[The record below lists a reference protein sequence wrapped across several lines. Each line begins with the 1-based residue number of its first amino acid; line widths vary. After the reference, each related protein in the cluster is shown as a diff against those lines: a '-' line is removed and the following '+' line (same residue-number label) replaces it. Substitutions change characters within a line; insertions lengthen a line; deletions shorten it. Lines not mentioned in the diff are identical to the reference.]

1 MNLFELFTQPAPRQ
15 ILPEGGNLNIGD
27 AAKGETVHAADEIDL
42 KVHKRSFIIPILSK
56 LLQDI
61 NDAFEAQYQVPIWS
75 QQLLAS
81 KQFLGGSSLHFF
93 NTQGISDQQFAS
105 KKPKVGDIDTQCNK
119 ELEAHIKEFL
129 TNYTHKNIGDT
140 TLLGFSSG
148 NEQYNA
154 LFEFQNPPIKIQIDF
169 EFGRYNPETN
179 EPDDWFKFSHSSDWA
194 DIAAGVKGV
203 FHKYIFRALSGIT
216 AQTAYI
222 AKLAGRGKDRAI
234 QISSE
239 PEEVNMVSFA
249 VASKLGGG
257 VSQKYKP
264 YIDPET
270 GKPMMH
276 NKLPVLEL
284 IESADRYYEQ
294 DLKKQ
299 FQMFFGTKPTTSDS
313 VLQQSFL
320 GTLALINKYVS
331 TDKKAGIVEDFLQI
345 CFDPGTAQMITRD
358 DPQRDAQIKF
368 MAVDAM
374 LAKLNLK
381 NLRTRAVQLAQT
393 YEDNFRA
400 VAEYKKQNPGVKNPR
415 AAMIKAAS
423 LAEATEPTVK
433 AQLRKGMPHLHD
445 LKALDFLDLLDEIHD
460 GRGSFKLQN
469 IPLNV
474 KVDGFGGRFGKDA
487 AGKPFMATSR
497 TEPRYEPGFL
507 KYHEE
512 KGTTDPEVLNRAKLF
527 DKLFHEMMQAVQMV
541 DRKLGTDFLVNK
553 QVVCEVLFM
562 PFATLT
568 PEGKLK
574 FVGIAYDKLPDGVQ
588 LALVPIRVTTG
599 DTGEDFPGSDKFIKQ
614 LLSLGRQ
621 GGVMFI
627 DNSLTQ
633 NRALDVTEIINPL
646 ENLDQLRQIVSDTQ
660 GKRDRASLQL
670 RREVEEKLQPVK
682 VALEQAIVNDP
693 NIIGKELLGKDYEG
707 IVINS
712 RLGPIKVTSQ
722 QQRDVISAKNTAK
735 SVSPQGSQDKT
746 AVVAIGSF
754 VGHQGHQQLFDY
766 TINKALA
773 VGGDPYL
780 FMGSAV
786 GKNDPIPV
794 ADKVK
799 TWRLLYPQYADNISA
814 QTMEGGSLM
823 QKIKHELI
831 NPTPGNPP
839 RYDRIIIMVGEDQ
852 ANMPIAQA
860 LMKAVNKFPGYEHV
874 KVTLETT
881 PRGTGMSFTRLR
893 DAVANNSPQ
902 QAFQLWN
909 SAFNDGKFGAEQ
921 LPQSWIRHL
930 MKVTAQGMGKAD
942 NSTLGESEFS
952 QDIQFHTQLNPTLW
966 HNKKLRPAVA
976 DHLEKIA
983 EEFERFLDVP
993 DLDVTDIT
1001 ISGSNAAYTYTD
1013 HSDVDV
1019 HLVVK
1024 VPAAK
1029 QEMLRKYFDA
1039 KKAVFSQ
1046 QHDITIHDQPVEMY
1060 VQFTDQPH
1068 TSAGLYSLADA
1079 DWIDEPTPVR
1089 AHVDH
1094 ADVRSKVLQYIHAIH
1109 SAIHK
1114 KDLPA
1119 IQRIRTRLVDYRK
1132 QGLNTAGEWGTA
1144 NLVFKILRNHGILEN
1159 LSKYQTELQDQE
1171 LSIEETR

>member
-1 MNLFELFTQPAPRQ
+1 MNLFELFNQPAPRQ
-15 ILPEGGNLNIGD
+15 ILPEGGNLRIGD
-27 AAKGETVHAADEIDL
+27 ATKGETVHDADEIDL
-42 KVHKRSFIIPILSK
+42 KVHKRSFIIPILAK

-61 NDAFEAQYQVPIWS
+61 NDAFEAQYQAPIWS

-93 NTQGISDQQFAS
+93 NTRGISDQQFVA

-119 ELEAHIKEFL
+119 ALEAHIHEFL
-129 TNYTHKNIGDT
+129 TNYTHKKIGDT
-140 TLLGFSSG
+140 TLLGFSAG

-154 LFEFQNPPIKIQIDF
+154 LFEFQNPPIKVQIDF

-194 DIAAGVKGV
+194 DITAGIKGV

-257 VSQKYKP
+257 VSRKYKP

-284 IESADRYYEQ
+284 IVSADRHYEQ

-299 FQMFFGTKPTTSDS
+299 FQMFFGRKPTASDS
-313 VLQQSFL
+313 ALQQSFL
-320 GTLALINKYVS
+320 GTLDLINKYVS

-374 LAKLNLK
+374 LIKLNLK

-415 AAMIKAAS
+415 AAMMKAAT
-423 LAEATEPTVK
+423 LAEAAEPTVK

-497 TEPRYEPGFL
+497 TEPRYQPGFL

-599 DTGEDFPGSDKFIKQ
+599 DTGEDFPGSDKFIQQ

-621 GGVMFI
+621 GSVMFI

-682 VALEQAIVNDP
+682 VALEQAIVQDP

-722 QQRDVISAKNTAK
+722 QQRDVISAKNSAK
-735 SVSPQGSQDKT
+735 SVSSPGSQDKT

-766 TINKALA
+766 TIKKALA

-799 TWRLLYPQYADNISA
+799 TWRLLYPQYAENISA
-814 QTMEGGSLM
+814 QTMAGGSLM

-874 KVTLETT
+874 KVILETT

-893 DAVANNSPQ
+893 DAVANDSPQ

-909 SAFNDGKFGAEQ
+909 SAFNHGKFGAEQ
-921 LPQSWIRHL
+921 LPQSWIHHL
-930 MKVTAQGMGKAD
+930 MKVTAQGMGMAD
-942 NSTLGESEFS
+942 KPTLDESELS
-952 QDIQFHTQLNPTLW
+952 RDIQFHTQLNPALW

-983 EEFERFLDVP
+983 EEFERFLDMP

-1039 KKAVFSQ
+1039 KKAVFTQ

-1068 TSAGLYSLADA
+1068 ISAGLYSLADA
-1079 DWIDEPTPVR
+1079 DWIDEPKPVR

-1114 KDLPA
+1114 KNLPA
-1119 IQRIRTRLVDYRK
+1119 IQRIRTRLVNYRK

-1144 NLVFKILRNHGILEN
+1144 NLVFKILRNHGILDD

>member
-1 MNLFELFTQPAPRQ
+1 MNLFELFNQPAPRQ
-15 ILPEGGNLNIGD
+15 ILPEGGNLRIGD
-27 AAKGETVHAADEIDL
+27 AAKGETVHDADEIDL
-42 KVHKRSFIIPILSK
+42 RVHKRSFIIPILAK

-61 NDAFEAQYQVPIWS
+61 NDAFEAQYQAPIWS

-93 NTQGISDQQFAS
+93 NTQGISDQQFVA

-119 ELEAHIKEFL
+119 ALEAHIHEFL
-129 TNYTHKNIGDT
+129 TNYTHKKIGDT
-140 TLLGFSSG
+140 TLLGFSAG

-154 LFEFQNPPIKIQIDF
+154 LFEFQNPPIKVQIDF
-169 EFGRYNPETN
+169 EFGRYKPETN

-194 DIAAGVKGV
+194 DIAVGIKGV

-216 AQTAYI
+216 AQSAYI

-257 VSQKYKP
+257 VSRKYKP

-284 IESADRYYEQ
+284 IESADRHYEQ

-299 FQMFFGTKPTTSDS
+299 FQMFFGRKPTSSDS
-313 VLQQSFL
+313 ALQQSFL
-320 GTLALINKYVS
+320 GTLDLINKYVS

-374 LAKLNLK
+374 LIKLNLK

-497 TEPRYEPGFL
+497 TEPRYQPGFL

-599 DTGEDFPGSDKFIKQ
+599 DTGEDFPGSDKFIQQ

-621 GGVMFI
+621 GSVMFI

-682 VALEQAIVNDP
+682 VALEQAIVEDP

-722 QQRDVISAKNTAK
+722 QQRDVISAKNSAK
-735 SVSPQGSQDKT
+735 SVSSQGSQDKT

-766 TINKALA
+766 TIKKALA

-799 TWRLLYPQYADNISA
+799 TWRLLYPLYAENISA
-814 QTMEGGSLM
+814 QTMPGGSLM

-893 DAVANNSPQ
+893 DAVANDTPQ

-909 SAFNDGKFGAEQ
+909 SAFNGGKFGAEQ
-921 LPQSWIRHL
+921 LPQSWIHHL
-930 MKVTAQGMGKAD
+930 MKVTAQGMGMAD
-942 NSTLGESEFS
+942 KPTLDESELS
-952 QDIQFHTQLNPTLW
+952 RDIQFHTQLNPTLW

-983 EEFERFLDVP
+983 EAFERFLDMP

-1039 KKAVFSQ
+1039 KKAVFTQ

-1068 TSAGLYSLADA
+1068 ISAGLYSLADA
-1079 DWIDEPTPVR
+1079 DWIDEPKPVR

-1094 ADVRSKVLQYIHAIH
+1094 ADVRSKVLQYIQDIH
-1109 SAIHK
+1109 RAIHK
-1114 KDLPA
+1114 KNLPA

-1144 NLVFKILRNHGILEN
+1144 NLVFKILRNHGILDD